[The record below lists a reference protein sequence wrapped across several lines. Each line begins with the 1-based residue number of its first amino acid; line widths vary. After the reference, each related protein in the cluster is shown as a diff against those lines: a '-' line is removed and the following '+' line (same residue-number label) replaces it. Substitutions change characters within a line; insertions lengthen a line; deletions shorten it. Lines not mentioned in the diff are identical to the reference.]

1 MATYL
6 ALVDLALEKMDLDQ
20 SIDTPE
26 QIAVTE
32 SDSVDWYLAV
42 TFILGANKFW
52 FGKLVADLE
61 IYTHKV
67 SSLFCRW

>member
-32 SDSVDWYLAV
+32 SDSVD
-42 TFILGANKFW
+42 
-52 FGKLVADLE
+52 
-61 IYTHKV
+61 
-67 SSLFCRW
+67 